1 MRVTTN
7 ELQKLLMLQCWF
19 SPGFPTGAYA
29 YSHGLE
35 SAIEEAAVRNAA
47 DLRNWVE
54 TVLVHGSGRADSYF
68 FLRARNCTPV
78 QAVSLADEA
87 RAWSPTS
94 EIAAESVMQG
104 DAFLQTVRTG
114 WPHPLLDQFND
125 LREGRPPLAVSAG
138 FCCGVHEV
146 PAQAALAFYLQELLN
161 SIVSAGQRAIPIGQS
176 DAQKIIADIQG
187 VVMYAANRTYSEPTT
202 ATPALEIYSMRHES
216 QYSRV
221 FRS

>member
-1 MRVTTN
+1 MTTI
-7 ELQKLLMLQCWF
+7 ELQKLLKLQCWF
-19 SPGFPTGAYA
+19 SPAFPTGAYA

-35 SAIEEAAVRNAA
+35 SAIEEAVVCNAA
-47 DLRNWVE
+47 DLQTWVE
-54 TVLVHGSGRADSYF
+54 TVLLQGSGRADSYF
-68 FLRARNCTPV
+68 FLQATNCNPE
-78 QAVSLADEA
+78 QAVSLANEA

-94 EIAAESVMQG
+94 EIAAESEMQG

-114 WPHPLLDQFND
+114 WPHQLLDQFNE

-138 FCCGVHEV
+138 FCCGVHEI
-146 PAQAALAFYLQELLN
+146 PAQAALAFYLQEFTN
-161 SIVSAGQRAIPIGQS
+161 SIISAGQRAIPIGQS
-176 DAQKIIADIQG
+176 DAQKIIADIG
-187 VVMYAANRTYSEPTT
+187 DAVMYAAHRTYSEPTT